1 MRPPSI
7 CKISGL
13 RTSSELLLLLL
24 PLHRRASCD
33 DSSRNGTGEITMHH
47 SVIHSLHS
55 LFDSLLNSPH
65 HLMAYIAVAAALLVS
80 IPLLRALFRSRGKN
94 DDAAAPDIAYP
105 SMLGLSS
112 LPTSPPTSTPTS
124 PLTGYRP
131 AARGFT
137 SPAVSKVTPINQSLT
152 APCIHCG
159 VTMSSRQDF
168 CPACGYA
175 QPVKQGLKAAFP
187 A

>member
-1 MRPPSI
+1 MQP
-7 CKISGL
+7 
-13 RTSSELLLLLL
+13 
-24 PLHRRASCD
+24 
-33 DSSRNGTGEITMHH
+33 
-47 SVIHSLHS
+47 VIHALQS
-55 LFDSLLNSPH
+55 FYNSLLNSPY
-65 HLMAYIAVAAALLVS
+65 HLWAYAVVVAALLVC
-80 IPLLRALFRSRGKN
+80 IPLIRALFRSGRRN
-94 DDAAAPDIAYP
+94 ADAPPSNIAYP

-112 LPTSPPTSTPTS
+112 PPATISTGS
-124 PLTGYRP
+124 RP
-131 AARGFT
+131 AVREFT
-137 SPAVSKVTPINQSLT
+137 SPTVSKVTAINQSLT

>member
-1 MRPPSI
+1 
-7 CKISGL
+7 
-13 RTSSELLLLLL
+13 
-24 PLHRRASCD
+24 
-33 DSSRNGTGEITMHH
+33 MHH
-47 SVIHSLHS
+47 SVVHSLHS

-65 HLMAYIAVAAALLVS
+65 HLMAYIAVAAALLVC
-80 IPLLRALFRSRGKN
+80 IPLLRALFRRRRRN
-94 DDAAAPDIAYP
+94 AEAPSSDVALP

-112 LPTSPPTSTPTS
+112 APPPASSTTSTDAR
-124 PLTGYRP
+124 LT
-131 AARGFT
+131 ARGFT
-137 SPAVSKVTPINQSLT
+137 SPTVSKVTAINQSLT